1 VPYAKEQRT
10 TWENTVYKD
19 HLMYV
24 VRHLCLGSNQPSPPF
39 RSRTQVT
46 KLTPDNFDA
55 TVKAAVD
62 SDKTLFVR
70 WIASEG

>member
-1 VPYAKEQRT
+1 
-10 TWENTVYKD
+10 
-19 HLMYV
+19 MYV